1 MKKMIKLMCI
11 AIISLT
17 SVFFVLGGKTE
28 VYAKS
33 CNLGEYYDVQAKSCK
48 ESYKANNQKD
58 KVTNIGKAFEYFA
71 YTIIYLSVGLA
82 LIMILYAGFSYT
94 MSEGDPKKILEAK
107 NMMLKA
113 GIGMLVAFSAHNIMG
128 LFDAFGTL

>member
-17 SVFFVLGGKTE
+17 SAFFVLGGKTE

-33 CNLGEYYDVQAKSCK
+33 CPLGEYYNVEISDCDD
-48 ESYKANNQKD
+48 SYKTNNEKE
-58 KVTNIGKAFEYFA
+58 KVSNIGKAFEYFA

-82 LIMILYAGFSYT
+82 LTMIIYAGFSYT
-94 MSEGDPKKILEAK
+94 MSEGDPNKIQAAK

-128 LFDAFGTL
+128 LFDAFKIV